1 VVNSSTADLA
11 GTELATST
19 WLTWTDFNVVLPKT
33 GAKLI
38 DDVSGSVKSGRV
50 LALMGP
56 SGAGKTTLLNGLSG
70 RAKYAHVTGN
80 VRFAG
85 RKMSS
90 ADLTY
95 VPQFDEINNVFTVM
109 EHFLFV
115 GCLTCI
121 DEVDMVQRAN
131 HLVGEL
137 GLKEKKHTP
146 VRQLSAGEIKRVSVG
161 VGIISKPNVLFLDG
175 R

>member
-1 VVNSSTADLA
+1 MTS
-11 GTELATST
+11 ST

-33 GAKLI
+33 DTKLI
-38 DDVSGSVKSGRV
+38 DNVSGSVRSGRV

-85 RKMSS
+85 RKMGC

-95 VPQFDEINNVFTVM
+95 VPQFDEINSVFTVM
-109 EHFLFV
+109 DHFLFV
-115 GCLTCI
+115 GCLTCT
-121 DEVDMVQRAN
+121 DGVDMVKRAN
-131 HLVGEL
+131 HLVGVL
-137 GLKEKKHTP
+137 GLQEKQHTP
-146 VRQLSAGEIKRVSVG
+146 VRLLSAGEIKRVSVG

-175 R
+175 RLG